1 MKSPG
6 DLAERLERQW
16 RSADTREARLLNPVE
31 HWPLKLAIGKPSAR
45 QASEEA
51 GLIRSHLAAWR
62 GVSIGEVHWETV
74 RYRDLSQAVSVPTH
88 WELPTPSS
96 WAQASGSREVQS
108 QFSALSAL
116 ISAADPV
123 FHRYFVRQR
132 SWLSKPLDE
141 VVAAAKLAAE
151 LEPACLA
158 GRPLRMLGGQDIDSK
173 FAERHGSLL
182 IALLDI
188 RYSGLAS
195 ELGLGPFLDAAQ
207 ESDHW
212 LLVVDLDGDLLPFKR
227 MRLRAQDLMS
237 HVLPGN
243 RLLVVENER
252 CLYLLPDLPRT
263 IAILGAGLNLGWLR
277 GPIVRDKA
285 LAYWGDIDT
294 WGLRML
300 ATVRRHQPKV
310 SALLMDEATFANN
323 RKHAVVEPRP
333 VDALPDDELT
343 ASEKRL
349 WMKLV
354 ADDSGRLEQEL
365 LPQDL
370 VADTMRDWV
379 AADAPAEITVGA
391 NR

>member
-6 DLAERLERQW
+6 DLVQRLERQW

-45 QASEEA
+45 QVSEEPR
-51 GLIRSHLAAWR
+51 IVRSHLAAWR
-62 GVSIGEVHWETV
+62 NVSIGEVHWETV
-74 RYRDLSQAVSVPTH
+74 RYRGLTQAVSVPTQ

-96 WAQASGSREVQS
+96 WAQASGSGEVQS

-123 FHRYFVRQR
+123 FHRYFVRRR

-141 VVAAAKLAAE
+141 VIAAAKLAAE
-151 LEPACLA
+151 LEPACLG
-158 GRPLRMLGGQDIDSK
+158 GRPLRMMGGQDIDSK
-173 FAERHGSLL
+173 FGERHGPLL
-182 IALLDI
+182 TALLDI

-195 ELGLGPFLDAAQ
+195 ELGLGPFLDAAE

-212 LLVVDLDGDLLPFKR
+212 LLVVDLDGGLLPFKQ

-237 HVLPGN
+237 YVLPGE

-263 IAILGAGLNLGWLR
+263 IAILGAGLNLEWLR
-277 GPIVRDKA
+277 APIVGEKD

-300 ATVRRHQPKV
+300 ATARRHQPEI
-310 SALLMDEATFANN
+310 SALLMDESTFANN
-323 RKHAVVEPRP
+323 LQHAVIEPRP
-333 VDALPDDELT
+333 VDALPDCELT
-343 ASEKRL
+343 ASEKQL
-349 WMKLV
+349 WMNLV
-354 ADDSGRLEQEL
+354 AEDSGRLEQEF

-370 VADTMRDWV
+370 VADAMRSWI
-379 AADAPAEITVGA
+379 ATDASSSVTVETNG
-391 NR
+391 